1 MLYQLSYSRGNV
13 WWNEITA
20 KNRILNRGETQEF
33 NPGFDGHVV
42 RNVMATPPLAPA
54 TNRLVGLLLMVS
66 GGLLGL
72 GLLLKL
78 AVGTYS
84 WYTNGIQTPSF
95 LLLSVN
101 LLGLLGSGLLMRWG
115 LRMRRGSGL
124 FRDPNANE
132 IL

>member
-1 MLYQLSYSRGNV
+1 
-13 WWNEITA
+13 
-20 KNRILNRGETQEF
+20 
-33 NPGFDGHVV
+33 
-42 RNVMATPPLAPA
+42 MATTPLPPA

-78 AVGTYS
+78 VLGTYN
-84 WYTNGIQTPSF
+84 WYSNGIQTPSF

-101 LLGLLGSGLLMRWG
+101 LLGLLASGLLMRWG
-115 LRMRRGSGL
+115 LRMRRGTSV
-124 FRDPNANE
+124 FRDPDANE